1 MFSTSEQSATP
12 RGGSHVAID
21 LQSLILALISALL
34 SGGGVATWLRAS
46 GQNRNE
52 YLTKVLDRLAHVEA
66 RTDEQDKQLA
76 EGQRQNAELGR
87 ELGREQGQRAALEKS
102 LDELRGLARDL
113 TGQVGQLAQR
123 VAEETTERA
132 RAVHHEQVQRSR
144 ADFLERENNTLRAE
158 ISRIQLLLPART
170 PPEPRSGIGLV
181 R

>member
-1 MFSTSEQSATP
+1 MWDL
-12 RGGSHVAID
+12 D
-21 LQSLILALISALL
+21 LQTIVLSVLSALA
-34 SGGGVATWLRAS
+34 GGGGASAWLRSS

-52 YLTKVLDRLAHVEA
+52 YLAKLLERLAQVET

-87 ELGREQGQRAALEKS
+87 ELGREQGQRAALERS

-113 TGQVGQLAQR
+113 TSQVGQLAQR

-144 ADFLERENNTLRAE
+144 GDFLERENNALRAE

-170 PPEPRSGIGLV
+170 PPEPRSGIGLSK
-181 R
+181 